1 MRTNKK
7 KTNLPVLPESLRE
20 EESDGDN
27 KLLRVRVWKRR
38 HDRNTVT
45 CWLSSR
51 ETRRRINEKTF
62 KSNPLLA
69 ITVFNMDCC
78 IRLRCLLAFKIV
90 LNKTNFSRS
99 SLRFPSAILDGAI
112 PLDGWFV
119 LSFEFG
125 ATALGSTFE
134 TAAVLSSC
142 HCRAKFI
149 WVRHGSSTTFG
160 TGLILSSFVTLSISV
175 GIGSMEFA
183 CCSYSDVT
191 FHARDRY
198 SPRIWYNFDYL
209 LTEEKSIFKQLI

>member
-7 KTNLPVLPESLRE
+7 RQMASWRKNLPVLPESLRE

-27 KLLRVRVWKRR
+27 KLLRVRVRVRVWKRR

-99 SLRFPSAILDGAI
+99 SLRFPSAILVYLFS
-112 PLDGWFV
+112 PERYR
-119 LSFEFG
+119 SFK
-125 ATALGSTFE
+125 
-134 TAAVLSSC
+134 
-142 HCRAKFI
+142 KF
-149 WVRHGSSTTFG
+149 SKFCTNN
-160 TGLILSSFVTLSISV
+160 IS
-175 GIGSMEFA
+175 
-183 CCSYSDVT
+183 
-191 FHARDRY
+191 
-198 SPRIWYNFDYL
+198 
-209 LTEEKSIFKQLI
+209 

>member
-1 MRTNKK
+1 MRTDKK

-27 KLLRVRVWKRR
+27 KLLRVRVRVRVWKRR

-99 SLRFPSAILDGAI
+99 SLRFPSAILDGVI

-149 WVRHGSSTTFG
+149 
-160 TGLILSSFVTLSISV
+160 
-175 GIGSMEFA
+175 
-183 CCSYSDVT
+183 
-191 FHARDRY
+191 
-198 SPRIWYNFDYL
+198 
-209 LTEEKSIFKQLI
+209 

>member
-1 MRTNKK
+1 MFHQPRF
-7 KTNLPVLPESLRE
+7 L
-20 EESDGDN
+20 
-27 KLLRVRVWKRR
+27 WKRR

-90 LNKTNFSRS
+90 LNKPNFSRS

-160 TGLILSSFVTLSISV
+160 TGLRVTLN
-175 GIGSMEFA
+175 EDA
-183 CCSYSDVT
+183 SYFESLDWDKHHVSDAFFEIVSQFFYHT
-191 FHARDRY
+191 F
-198 SPRIWYNFDYL
+198 FQYL
-209 LTEEKSIFKQLI
+209 